1 MALWPEKQRIAQAEI
16 DRVIGAERLP
26 LIQDRPH
33 LPYVNAL
40 IKEVLR
46 WRPVLPLGMSLLLF
60 PSDCNSYSRT
70 SGLARATTE
79 DDVYQGYLIP
89 KSTVIIPNVWCVSL

>member
-60 PSDCNSYSRT
+60 PQT
-70 SGLARATTE
+70 A
-79 DDVYQGYLIP
+79 I
-89 KSTVIIPNVWCVSL
+89 VIHELQVLHELQRKMTYIKAI